1 LAGPRRIYMDALEK
15 LKNIIVD
22 QLGVAESEVT
32 SEAHFQDD
40 LGADSLDIVEMI
52 MALESE
58 FGIEV
63 SDEKAETLQTVGDVV
78 KFIEEIKKG

>member
-1 LAGPRRIYMDALEK
+1 MDTFET

-32 SEAHFQDD
+32 KDAHFQDD

-63 SDEKAETLQTVGDVV
+63 SDDKAETLQTVRDVI
-78 KFIEEIKKG
+78 KFIEEAKGS

>member
-1 LAGPRRIYMDALEK
+1 MDNFET

-32 SEAHFQDD
+32 PEAHFQDD

-63 SDEKAETLQTVGDVV
+63 SDEKAETMQTVADIL
-78 KFIEEIKKG
+78 KFIEEVKGN

>member
-1 LAGPRRIYMDALEK
+1 MDHFEA

-22 QLGVAESEVT
+22 QLGVAETEVT
-32 SEAHFQDD
+32 PDAHFQDD

-63 SDEKAETLQTVGDVV
+63 SDEKAETLQRVSDVL
-78 KFIEEIKKG
+78 KFIEEAKSN

>member
-1 LAGPRRIYMDALEK
+1 MDTFDT

-32 SEAHFQDD
+32 KDAHFQDD

-63 SDEKAETLQTVGDVV
+63 SDEKAEALQTVGDVI
-78 KFIEEIKKG
+78 KFIEEAKGN

>member
-1 LAGPRRIYMDALEK
+1 MDIFEK
-15 LKNIIVD
+15 MKEIFVD
-22 QLGVAESEVT
+22 QLGVAASEVT
-32 SEAHFQDD
+32 MEAHFQDD

-52 MALESE
+52 MELESN

-78 KFIEEIKKG
+78 KFIEGVKGG

>member
-1 LAGPRRIYMDALEK
+1 MDNFET

-32 SEAHFQDD
+32 PDAHFQDD

-63 SDEKAETLQTVGDVV
+63 SDEKAEALQTVADVM
-78 KFIEEIKKG
+78 KFIEEAKGH

>member
-1 LAGPRRIYMDALEK
+1 MDTLNT

-32 SEAHFQDD
+32 PDAHFQDD

-78 KFIEEIKKG
+78 KFIQETKGG

>member
-1 LAGPRRIYMDALEK
+1 MDTYET

-32 SEAHFQDD
+32 KDAHFQDD

-63 SDEKAETLQTVGDVV
+63 SDEKAETLQTVRDVI
-78 KFIEEIKKG
+78 KFIDEAKGG

>member
-1 LAGPRRIYMDALEK
+1 MDSFDT

-32 SEAHFQDD
+32 KDAHFQDD

-63 SDEKAETLQTVGDVV
+63 SDDKAEALQTVGDVI
-78 KFIEEIKKG
+78 KFIEEAKAN

>member
-1 LAGPRRIYMDALEK
+1 MDTFDT

-32 SEAHFQDD
+32 KDAHFQDD

-63 SDEKAETLQTVGDVV
+63 SDEKAETLQTVGDVI
-78 KFIEEIKKG
+78 KFIAEAKGN

>member
-1 LAGPRRIYMDALEK
+1 MSDATYAK
-15 LKNIIVD
+15 IRKI
-22 QLGVAESEVT
+22 VAEELNVT
-32 SEAHFQDD
+32 EDDVTLNASFQDD

-63 SDEKAETLQTVGDVV
+63 SDEKAEALQTVADVM
-78 KFIEEIKKG
+78 KFIEEAKGH

>member
-1 LAGPRRIYMDALEK
+1 MDTFST
-15 LKNIIVD
+15 LKNIVVD

-32 SEAHFQDD
+32 MEAHFQDD

-52 MALESE
+52 MALETE

-63 SDEKAETLQTVGDVV
+63 SDDKAETLQTVGDVV
-78 KFIEEIKKG
+78 KFINEAKSN